1 MTPQAKLNNLKT
13 RNRNLQSAL
22 STLAGRMG
30 ELSLLVIKFG
40 DDPQINQYVQERRA
54 EIREHEKQFIDELQK
69 NNTEIYNLE
78 KELA

>member
-1 MTPQAKLNNLKT
+1 MTPQAKLHNLQI
-13 RNRNLQSAL
+13 RNRNLQAAL

-30 ELSLLVIKFG
+30 ELSILTIKFG
-40 DDPQINQYVQERRA
+40 NDPKIKEHVEKRRE
-54 EIREHEKQFIDELQK
+54 EIREQEKQFIDELQK

>member
-30 ELSLLVIKFG
+30 ELSILVIEFG
-40 DDPQINQYVQERRA
+40 DDPKIKQHVQERRA
-54 EIREHEKQFIDELQK
+54 EVMEHEKQFIYELK
-69 NNTEIYNLE
+69 NNNTEIYNLE

>member
-1 MTPQAKLNNLKT
+1 MTPQAKLHNLKI

-54 EIREHEKQFIDELQK
+54 EIQKHEKQFIDELQK